1 MQGKHNVD
9 INNLASSGY
18 FMEVWGFDRHDRIVQ
33 K

>member
-9 INNLASSGY
+9 INNLTSSGY
-18 FMEVWGFDRHDRIVQ
+18 FMEIWGFDGRDRTVQ